1 MNGNCLEQYLESIG
15 GGNLIF
21 QPNPGNAGDVLV
33 AHATFQLLHKLG
45 KPFSLY
51 ERHSYRPGQST
62 LIYGGGGNLTFY
74 DHARKFIRKHHA
86 AAKRLVILP
95 HTICHNE
102 ELLAELGSNVDVICR
117 ESVSFD
123 HVRKHARKANVLLM
137 DDVAFN
143 LDVRETLAMD
153 TDGLRRSLLSGSL
166 LRTSWRLSGKLL
178 LSLLTGRDRK
188 KPPARTAGALHCF
201 RTDREKSGIEIPR
214 DNIDVSARFAYG
226 THSEPLCRYTSALLL
241 RFIDRFDEI
250 RTNRLHIAIAGAL
263 LGKKVQFHSNSYYK
277 CQAVYDYSMK
287 DRFPNVEWI
296 G

>member
-1 MNGNCLEQYLESIG
+1 MSGNCLEQYLESIG
-15 GGNLIF
+15 GGNLVF

-33 AHATFQLLHKLG
+33 AHATFQLLHKLETS
-45 KPFSLY
+45 FSLFD
-51 ERHSYRPGQST
+51 RRSYRPGQST

-95 HTICHNE
+95 HTICRNE
-102 ELLAELGSNVDVICR
+102 KLLAELGSNVDIICR
-117 ESVSFD
+117 ERISFD

-137 DDVAFN
+137 EDVAFN
-143 LDVRETLAMD
+143 LDVKETLAMD
-153 TDGLRRSLLSGSL
+153 PDQLRRTVLSGNL
-166 LRTSWRLSGKLL
+166 LRTSWRHTGRLL
-178 LSLLTGRDRK
+178 LSWLTGRDLK
-188 KPPARTAGALHCF
+188 EPAAGNGGALNCF
-201 RTDREKSGIEIPR
+201 RTDREKSGIVIPR

-226 THSEPLCRYTSALLL
+226 THSEPVCRYTSALLL
-241 RFIDRFDEI
+241 RFIDRFEEI

-287 DRFPNVEWI
+287 DRFPNVEWM